1 MQMSGSDIIVEYL
14 KAEGVTHVFGV
25 VGSSILD
32 LMDSLAR
39 SPQIRYVQTAH
50 EQAAGYMADG
60 YARVTGRPG
69 ICLATVGPGA
79 TNLLGGVAQ
88 AFLESSPVIALCGE
102 VHTLHYG
109 KGASNFHEIEQSLVY
124 KPVTK
129 LAVRIERADR
139 IVEILSKAFRVAGS
153 GRKGP
158 VYLGL
163 PRDVQ
168 KTKIAAPEIPSPRRI
183 KAEGAVRG
191 DAAQIRAAVELLLSA
206 SRPVLLAGGGL
217 RWAAGR
223 DAMTALAEYL
233 GIPIALTHKGLI
245 PEDHPLCVGVIGTTA
260 SPVAAETVQG
270 SDLILAFG
278 CTFSQVAT
286 GSYGTK
292 IIPEKPRIVQVD
304 IDPAEIGKNYPV
316 ELGIAGD
323 ARSVLEDML
332 ALVRER
338 GQGPRTNPERRAEI
352 AALRAAWE
360 RSLLEEGATSD
371 RVPITRLRMLH
382 DLRAVLERDA
392 IVAAESGATHGWFV
406 YGFPC
411 YEPILEP
418 GDYSIMGS
426 ALCMAMS
433 AKLAH
438 PDRQVVSVTGDGAM
452 MMVMSEIATAVAN
465 NIPIV
470 IVVPHNGVYGNMLRK
485 QHEHFEDRFIG
496 TRLHVPDLAEV
507 ARALGAHGE
516 RVERPAD
523 LIPAYRRALA
533 SKRPALVDVV
543 IGNDWDE
550 LEAPTKLRVAD
561 RY

>member
-1 MQMSGSDIIVEYL
+1 MQMSGADIIVEYL

-32 LMDSLAR
+32 LMDALAR
-39 SPQIRYVQTAH
+39 SPQIRYVQTQH
-50 EQAAGYMADG
+50 EQAAAYMADG

-69 ICLATVGPGA
+69 VCVATVGPGA
-79 TNLLGGVAQ
+79 TNLIGGVAQ

-124 KPVTK
+124 RPVTK
-129 LAVRIERADR
+129 LAVRVERADR
-139 IVEILSKAFRVAGS
+139 IVEMLSKAFRVATS

-158 VYLGL
+158 VYVGL

-168 KTKIAAPEIPSPRRI
+168 KTRLAAPEIPAPSRL
-183 KAEGAVRG
+183 KAEGVVGG
-191 DAAQIRAAVELLLSA
+191 DPAQVRAAVELLLSA

-217 RWAAGR
+217 RWARAGE
-223 DAMTALAEYL
+223 ALLALAEHL
-233 GIPIALTHKGLI
+233 GIPVALTHKGLV
-245 PEDHPLCVGVIGTTA
+245 PEDHPLCAGIIGTTG
-260 SPVAAETVQG
+260 SPVAAQTVHG
-270 SDLILAFG
+270 SDLIVAVG

-286 GSYGTK
+286 GSYGHQF
-292 IIPEKPRIVQVD
+292 IPEKARIVHID
-304 IDPAEIGKNYPV
+304 IDATEIGKNYPV
-316 ELGIAGD
+316 ELGIVGD
-323 ARSVLEDML
+323 ARAVLEAML

-338 GQGPRTNPERRAEI
+338 QGRAANPERRAEL
-352 AALRAAWE
+352 AGLKAEWE
-360 RSLLEEGATSD
+360 RSLEADATSD
-371 RVPITRLRMLH
+371 RVPITRLRMLR
-382 DLRAVLERDA
+382 DLRAVLDRRA

-426 ALCMAMS
+426 AVCMALA

-438 PDRQVVSVTGDGAM
+438 PDRQVASVTGDGAM
-452 MMVMSEIATAVAN
+452 MMVIGELATAVAHD
-465 NIPIV
+465 IPILV
-470 IVVPHNGVYGNMLRK
+470 VVPHNGVYGNMLRK

-496 TRLHVPDLAEV
+496 TRLSVPDLAAV

-516 RVERPAD
+516 RVDRPAD

-533 SKRPALVDVV
+533 SQKPALVDVV
-543 IGNDWDE
+543 IGNGWDE

>member
-1 MQMSGSDIIVEYL
+1 MQMSGADVIVEYL
-14 KAEGVTHVFGV
+14 KAEGVSHVFGV

-32 LMDSLAR
+32 LMDALAR
-39 SPQIRYVQTAH
+39 SPEIRYVQTQH
-50 EQAAGYMADG
+50 EQAAAYMADG

-69 ICLATVGPGA
+69 VCVATVGPGA

-88 AFLESSPVIALCGE
+88 AYHESSPVIALCGE

-109 KGASNFHEIEQSLVY
+109 KGASNFHEIEQSLIY

-129 LAVRIERADR
+129 LAVRLERPDR
-139 IVEILSKAFRVAGS
+139 IVEILSKAFRVATS

-158 VYLGL
+158 VYVGL

-168 KTKIAAPEIPSPRRI
+168 KTRIAAPEIPSPTRL
-183 KAEGAVRG
+183 KAQGVVRG
-191 DAAQIRAAVELLLSA
+191 DAAQIRAAVEALLSA

-217 RWAAGR
+217 RWARGR
-223 DAMTALAEYL
+223 DAMIALAEHL
-233 GIPIALTHKGLI
+233 GIPIAITHKGLI
-245 PEDHPLCVGVIGTTA
+245 PEDHPLCTGIIGTTGC
-260 SPVAAETVQG
+260 PVAAETVQG

-286 GSYGTK
+286 GSYGSK
-292 IIPEKPRIVQVD
+292 IIPEKARIIHVD
-304 IDPAEIGKNYPV
+304 VDPNEIGKNYPV

-323 ARSVLEDML
+323 ARAVLEDML
-332 ALVRER
+332 AVLAER
-338 GQGPRTNPERRAEI
+338 GHAPRAVSERRAEI
-352 AALRAAWE
+352 AALREQWE
-360 RSLLEEGATSD
+360 RSLQAAATSD
-371 RVPITRLRMLH
+371 RVPITRLRMLR
-382 DLRAVLERDA
+382 DLRAVLDRDA
-392 IVAAESGATHGWFV
+392 IVAAESGATHGWFT

-426 ALCMAMS
+426 AVCMAMA
-433 AKLAH
+433 AKIAH
-438 PDRQVVSVTGDGAM
+438 PERQVVSVTGDGAM
-452 MMVMSEIATAVAN
+452 MMVVGEIATAVAN
-465 NIPIV
+465 DIPIV
-470 IVVPHNGVYGNMLRK
+470 IVIPHNGVYGNMLRK
-485 QHEHFEDRFIG
+485 QHEHFDDRFIG
-496 TRLHVPDLAEV
+496 TKLYVPDLAQV

-516 RVERPAD
+516 RVERPAE

-533 SKRPALVDVV
+533 SRAPALVDVV

>member
-1 MQMSGSDIIVEYL
+1 M
-14 KAEGVTHVFGV
+14 
-25 VGSSILD
+25 
-32 LMDSLAR
+32 
-39 SPQIRYVQTAH
+39 
-50 EQAAGYMADG
+50 
-60 YARVTGRPG
+60 
-69 ICLATVGPGA
+69 
-79 TNLLGGVAQ
+79 
-88 AFLESSPVIALCGE
+88 
-102 VHTLHYG
+102 
-109 KGASNFHEIEQSLVY
+109 
-124 KPVTK
+124 
-129 LAVRIERADR
+129 
-139 IVEILSKAFRVAGS
+139 
-153 GRKGP
+153 
-158 VYLGL
+158 
-163 PRDVQ
+163 
-168 KTKIAAPEIPSPRRI
+168 
-183 KAEGAVRG
+183 RG

-217 RWAAGR
+217 RWARGR
-223 DAMTALAEYL
+223 DAMIALAEYL
-233 GIPIALTHKGLI
+233 GIPIALTHKGLV
-245 PEDHPLCVGVIGTTA
+245 PEDHPLCVGLIGTTGC
-260 SPVAAETVQG
+260 PVAAETVQG

-286 GSYGTK
+286 GSYGNK
-292 IIPEKPRIVQVD
+292 IVPEKVPIVHVD

-323 ARSVLEDML
+323 ARSVLEEML
-332 ALVRER
+332 AVLRER

-352 AALRAAWE
+352 AALRAQWE
-360 RSLLEEGATSD
+360 RSLEEGATSD
-371 RVPITRLRMLH
+371 RVPLTRLRMLR
-382 DLRAVLERDA
+382 DLRRVLDRDA

-426 ALCMAMS
+426 ALCMAMA
-433 AKLAH
+433 AKIAH

-452 MMVMSEIATAVAN
+452 MMVVGEIATAVAN
-465 NIPIV
+465 DIPIV

-485 QHEHFEDRFIG
+485 QHEHFADRFIG
-496 TRLHVPDLAEV
+496 TKLYIPDLGEV

-516 RVERPAD
+516 RVEKPAD

-533 SKRPALVDVV
+533 SMRPALVDVV

>member
-1 MQMSGSDIIVEYL
+1 MQVSGADVVVECL
-14 KAEGVTHVFGV
+14 KAEDVTHVFGV

-39 SPQIRYVQTAH
+39 SPQIRYVQTQH
-50 EQAAGYMADG
+50 EQAAAYMADG

-69 ICLATVGPGA
+69 VCVATVGPGA
-79 TNLLGGVAQ
+79 TNLIGGVAQ
-88 AFLESSPVIALCGE
+88 AFLESSPVLALCGE

-129 LAVRIERADR
+129 LAVRIERPDR
-139 IVEILSKAFRVAGS
+139 IVEILGKAFRVATS

-168 KTKIAAPEIPSPRRI
+168 KARIAPPEIPSPRRL
-183 KAEGAVRG
+183 KAQGAVRG
-191 DAAQIRAAVELLLSA
+191 DAAQVRAAVELLLSA

-217 RWAAGR
+217 RWARGR
-223 DAMTALAEYL
+223 DGMIALAEYL
-233 GIPIALTHKGLI
+233 GIPIALTHKGLV

-270 SDLILAFG
+270 SDLIVAFG

-286 GSYGTK
+286 GSYGNK
-292 IIPEKPRIVQVD
+292 FIPEKARIVHVD
-304 IDPAEIGKNYPV
+304 IDPTEIGKSYPV

-323 ARSVLEDML
+323 AREVLEEMV
-332 ALVRER
+332 ALCRDR
-338 GQGPRTNPERRAEI
+338 GQGPRSNPERRAEL
-352 AALRAAWE
+352 AALRAEWE
-360 RSLLEEGATSD
+360 RSLQAERTSD

-382 DLRAVLERDA
+382 DLRAVLDRHA

-426 ALCMAMS
+426 AVCMAMA
-433 AKLAH
+433 AKIAH
-438 PDRQVVSVTGDGAM
+438 PDRPVVSVTGDGAM
-452 MMVMSEIATAVAN
+452 MMVLGEIATAVAN
-465 NIPIV
+465 HIPIV
-470 IVVPHNGVYGNMLRK
+470 IVVPHNSVYGNMLRK

-496 TRLHVPDLAEV
+496 TRLYVPDLAEV
-507 ARALGAHGE
+507 ARGLGAHGE

-533 SKRPALVDVV
+533 SRKPALVDVV

>member
-1 MQMSGSDIIVEYL
+1 MQVSGADLIVEYL
-14 KAEGVTHVFGV
+14 KAEGVAHVFGV

-32 LMDSLAR
+32 LMDALAR
-39 SPQIRYVQTAH
+39 SPQIRYVQTQH
-50 EQAAGYMADG
+50 EQAAAYMADG

-69 ICLATVGPGA
+69 VCVATVGPGA

-88 AFLESSPVIALCGE
+88 AYLESSPVLALCGE

-139 IVEILSKAFRVAGS
+139 LVETLAKAFRVATS
-153 GRKGP
+153 GRPGP

-168 KTKIAAPEIPSPRRI
+168 KTKVAAPEIPSPRRL
-183 KAEGAVRG
+183 KPEGWPRG
-191 DAAQIRAAVELLLSA
+191 DAAQIEAAVELLRSA

-217 RWAAGR
+217 RWAGAR
-223 DAMTALAEYL
+223 DATIALAEYL

-245 PEDHPLCVGVIGTTA
+245 PEDHPLCVGLIGTTG

-286 GSYGTK
+286 GSYGRT
-292 IIPEKPRIVQVD
+292 IIPEKARIVHVD

-323 ARSVLEDML
+323 ARSVLADML
-332 ALVRER
+332 ALLRER
-338 GQGPRTNPERRAEI
+338 GVGPRTNGERRAEI
-352 AALRAAWE
+352 AALRAQWE
-360 RSLLEEGATSD
+360 RSLAEGRTSD

-382 DLRAVLERDA
+382 DLRVVLERDA

-426 ALCMAMS
+426 ALCMAMA
-433 AKLAH
+433 AKIAH
-438 PDRQVVSVTGDGAM
+438 PDRQVVSVTGDGAL
-452 MMVMSEIATAVAN
+452 MMVVGEIATAVAN
-465 NIPIV
+465 DIPIV

-496 TRLHVPDLAEV
+496 TRLYMPDLAEV
-507 ARALGAHGE
+507 ARGFGAHGE
-516 RVERPAD
+516 RVEKPAD

-533 SKRPALVDVV
+533 SRKPALVDVI